1 MTVAVED
8 ANGNVETTDNAT
20 TVSLAIGTNP
30 GGGTLTGGSAVTV
43 ASGVATFSSL
53 SINQVGTGYTLTASS
68 TPARTATTSAAF
80 NITAGTGPP
89 TKLAFIKGPS
99 NAAAGATISPAVTV
113 AVEDA
118 NGNVE
123 TTDNA
128 TTVSLAI
135 GTNPGGGTLTGGSA
149 VTVASGVATFSSLS
163 INNAGTGYTLTAS
176 STPSYTAATSTAF
189 NITNGTTS
197 TDWTTYLQGLDR
209 TDFAA
214 NSGLNPTSAANLH
227 LAWQASDSGS
237 SGLDHGVFSQP
248 ILSNGLVYWGSSDG
262 YERANDTNG
271 NPIWQ
276 TFLGH
281 TVAPQCTEP
290 SSFGIASTGTVT
302 SDVPVG
308 TATSVL
314 YVGGGD
320 SKVYAL
326 NAATGAVL
334 WSYDVGGNPNTFIWS
349 SPAVFGNSVYID
361 VSSFGDCPLVQ
372 GKLLQLNRTTGALE
386 NTFDTVP
393 NGCTGG
399 GAWGSPT
406 IDAAAGTIYFDTGN
420 GGDCTS
426 GEPLAPALIEVK
438 AADLSLV
445 GSWQVPPAQQNED
458 SDFGATPTLFTA
470 VIGGQPENLVGAI
483 NKNGTYYALK
493 RDALAAGPVWSV
505 KIAIGGDDP
514 TTGNGDVASSAFDG
528 TTLYVGG
535 DATNGCSG
543 SLNALNPSTGAFIW
557 QHCFSDGGY
566 VLGGVT
572 AASGGLVAVGE
583 GNNIAVFSAATGASV
598 YTFTGSGTFWGPP
611 SIVNGTLYEGDMAGQ
626 LYALTPQSSGGQFV
640 QINSATPQA
649 NENAVSVPYLQ
660 AQSVGDLNVV
670 AVGFNDST
678 STITSVTDSAGNV
691 YQLAAPLTRGSSLSQ
706 ALYYAKNIKAAA
718 AGTNVVTVQFS
729 GAVPYVDVRAA
740 EYSGI
745 DPVNPLDTTASA
757 AGSGTTAS
765 SGNLTTSAASE
776 LIFGAGMTTG
786 SFAGGTNGF
795 TTRIITPVDGDI
807 AVDQFATASGTF
819 AATASEGS
827 AKWVMQAV
835 AFRVAA

>member
-1 MTVAVED
+1 M
-8 ANGNVETTDNAT
+8 
-20 TVSLAIGTNP
+20 
-30 GGGTLTGGSAVTV
+30 
-43 ASGVATFSSL
+43 
-53 SINQVGTGYTLTASS
+53 
-68 TPARTATTSAAF
+68 
-80 NITAGTGPP
+80 TGPP

-149 VTVASGVATFSSLS
+149 VTVASGVATFSGLS
-163 INNAGTGYTLTAS
+163 INDAGTGYTLTAS

-209 TDFAA
+209 TDFAPD
-214 NSGLNPTSAANLH
+214 SGLNPTSAANLH

-248 ILSNGLVYWGSSDG
+248 IVSNGLVYWGSSDG

-399 GAWGSPT
+399 GVWGSPT

-445 GSWQVPPAQQNED
+445 GSWGVPPAQQNERLGLRVD
-458 SDFGATPTLFTA
+458 TDA
-470 VIGGQPENLVGAI
+470 VHRCHRRTTREPRRCDQQERHLLRPQARRAGG
-483 NKNGTYYALK
+483 GTRL
-493 RDALAAGPVWSV
+493 AGPDRHWRRSTRRLETVTWR
-505 KIAIGGDDP
+505 P
-514 TTGNGDVASSAFDG
+514 R
-528 TTLYVGG
+528 
-535 DATNGCSG
+535 
-543 SLNALNPSTGAFIW
+543 PSTAPR
-557 QHCFSDGGY
+557 STSA
-566 VLGGVT
+566 VTPPT
-572 AASGGLVAVGE
+572 AAAV
-583 GNNIAVFSAATGASV
+583 
-598 YTFTGSGTFWGPP
+598 
-611 SIVNGTLYEGDMAGQ
+611 L
-626 LYALTPQSSGGQFV
+626 
-640 QINSATPQA
+640 
-649 NENAVSVPYLQ
+649 
-660 AQSVGDLNVV
+660 
-670 AVGFNDST
+670 
-678 STITSVTDSAGNV
+678 
-691 YQLAAPLTRGSSLSQ
+691 
-706 ALYYAKNIKAAA
+706 
-718 AGTNVVTVQFS
+718 
-729 GAVPYVDVRAA
+729 
-740 EYSGI
+740 
-745 DPVNPLDTTASA
+745 
-757 AGSGTTAS
+757 
-765 SGNLTTSAASE
+765 
-776 LIFGAGMTTG
+776 
-786 SFAGGTNGF
+786 
-795 TTRIITPVDGDI
+795 
-807 AVDQFATASGTF
+807 
-819 AATASEGS
+819 
-827 AKWVMQAV
+827 
-835 AFRVAA
+835 